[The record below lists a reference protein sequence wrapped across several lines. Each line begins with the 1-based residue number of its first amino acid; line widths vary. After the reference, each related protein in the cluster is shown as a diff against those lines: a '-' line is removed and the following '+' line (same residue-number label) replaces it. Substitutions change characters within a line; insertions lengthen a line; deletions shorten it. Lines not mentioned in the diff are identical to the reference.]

1 LRDTTV
7 DVMSNTRRRLLVGA
21 SGAAAVA
28 GLPAYL
34 TALHSELDAQLTFVM
49 TRSARQFLPED
60 TVALHAERV
69 VTGEDPAR
77 WPTDNQAALAL
88 SHDAVLVL
96 PSTANMLAAAATG
109 AAPNLLGGVILAVA
123 GPVVFFPVMSPTMWA
138 KPPIRRNIEQLRRDG
153 YHVVEPVW
161 ADRYDFATRTSV
173 KSPALPPPPAVVVAV
188 REVLAGA

>member
-1 LRDTTV
+1 V
-7 DVMSNTRRRLLVGA
+7 NVMSNSRKRLLVGA

-34 TALHSELDAQLTFVM
+34 TALHCELDAQLTVVM
-49 TRSARQFLPED
+49 TRSARQFLPEH
-60 TVALHAERV
+60 TVGLHAERV
-69 VTGEDPAR
+69 VTGDDQAR

-88 SHDAVLVL
+88 SHDVVLVL

-109 AAPNLLGGVILAVA
+109 AAPNLLGGVILAA
-123 GPVVFFPVMSPTMWA
+123 PGPVLFFPVMSPTMWA
-138 KPPIRRNIEQLRRDG
+138 KPPITRNIDQLRHDG
-153 YHVVEPVW
+153 HHVVEPVW

-173 KSPALPPPPAVVVAV
+173 KSPALPPPPTVVAAV